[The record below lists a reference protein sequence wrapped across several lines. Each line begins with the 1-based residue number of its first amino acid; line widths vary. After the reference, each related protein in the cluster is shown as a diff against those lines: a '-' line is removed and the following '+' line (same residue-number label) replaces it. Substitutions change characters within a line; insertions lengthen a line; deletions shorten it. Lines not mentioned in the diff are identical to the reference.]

1 MGKFILF
8 NNFNDNNIVLGA
20 EQLEKNYNEDLF
32 NSTLSELLRE
42 SYKLSLD
49 GNIFKNYI
57 CYLISSNENSLSLM
71 AEKCGGNIDR
81 ALYNIA
87 LRDIEQIIKL
97 FNIDIEFC
105 NMNPSYDE
113 REIFNILNENK
124 EVNIVLDKL
133 IEYYHKNGAGFM
145 NRYKAF
151 KWNKDLGL
159 IGIEKCDP
167 ITFDEL
173 IGYER
178 QRNILTKNT
187 EAFING
193 NPANN
198 VLLFGDSGTGKSSS
212 VKALLNKYYKD
223 GLRVLELNK
232 SDFMDLN
239 RILPSIRDRGL
250 KFIIFLDD
258 LSFEEF
264 ESDYKNMK
272 ALIEG
277 GVEVRPENVLIYA
290 TSNRRHLIRENWGD
304 REGEELHK
312 RETMQEKY
320 SLSERFGITLTYIT
334 ANQKEYLNTVF
345 ELAKI
350 KGIDVSEDILR
361 EKALQWS
368 ALNSGRSGRV
378 AKQFITS
385 INTL

>member
-20 EQLEKNYNEDLF
+20 EQLEKKYNEDLF
-32 NSTLSELLRE
+32 NSTLSELLKE
-42 SYKLSLD
+42 AYNLSLD

-57 CYLISSNENSLSLM
+57 CYLVSSNENPLSLM
-71 AEKCGGNIDR
+71 AEKYGKRIDK

-87 LRDIEQIIKL
+87 LRDIEKIIEL

-105 NMNPSYDE
+105 NMNSSHNDSA
-113 REIFNILNENK
+113 IFNILNENNQ
-124 EVNIVLDKL
+124 ETIVLDKL
-133 IEYYHKNGAGFM
+133 IEYYQENGAGCM
-145 NRYKAF
+145 NKYKAF

-167 ITFDEL
+167 ITFNEL
-173 IGYER
+173 IGYES